1 MSANSTEAT
10 VIFPVMPA
18 VSANASGRSCS
29 APVRLCRYQRL
40 SSSFPATR
48 RSASERLVAGNDELR
63 RWYRQSLTGAEQE
76 RPLAFAET
84 AGMTGKM
91 TVASVLFADIRNF
104 TTYSERLTAGQI
116 AELLNAY
123 FESVCQ
129 PIAV

>member
-1 MSANSTEAT
+1 VNSRLKRYESTT
-10 VIFPVMPA
+10 
-18 VSANASGRSCS
+18 RSL
-29 APVRLCRYQRL
+29 A
-40 SSSFPATR
+40 
-48 RSASERLVAGNDELR
+48 ERLVAGNDELR

-91 TVASVLFADIRNF
+91 AVATVLFADIRNF

-123 FESVCQ
+123 FESVWQ
-129 PIAV
+129 PIVRNGGRIAS